1 MDVPGYKL
9 AREGACYYLFK
20 DKDKVLAHAQ
30 AISSKLKELND
41 IPPNALTSPPIVKD
55 PVVKS
60 GEVHPDLQKALAAE
74 IATQAQHLEEETSLM
89 ELHQENSVEVLSV
102 DADKYPEEP
111 PEGFKAEDIKISVI
125 RPSPVKEVPSTPLCD
140 KDNEDATSGSSI
152 QVGLC

>member
-1 MDVPGYKL
+1 M
-9 AREGACYYLFK
+9 
-20 DKDKVLAHAQ
+20 
-30 AISSKLKELND
+30 
-41 IPPNALTSPPIVKD
+41 KD

>member
-9 AREGACYYLFK
+9 AKEGACYYLFK
-20 DKDKVLAHAQ
+20 DKALAHAQ
-30 AISSKLKELND
+30 AVSSKLKELND
-41 IPPNALTSPPIVKD
+41 IPLNALTSPPIVKD
-55 PVVKS
+55 PMIKS
-60 GEVHPDLQKALAAE
+60 GEVHPELQRALAAE
-74 IATQAQHLEEETSLM
+74 MATQAQHLEQGTSLM
-89 ELHQENSVEVLSV
+89 ELQENSVEILSV

-152 QVGLC
+152 QVGLF